1 MATASKSGD
10 KPVKTAAKST
20 TKPAAKTAAKTASK
34 PKTAKTETAVKA
46 KAVKKPVVAKVEKVE
61 KVAPAAKKTTTKA
74 AAPQKTAAMPNFMPV
89 LTPEQRCFYVEV
101 AAYYIAERRGFHGG
115 GQLNDW
121 VQAEEEIDRLLREGI
136 LKP

>member
-20 TKPAAKTAAKTASK
+20 TKPATKTAAKAAST

-74 AAPQKTAAMPNFMPV
+74 AAPPKTAAMPNFMPV